1 MEGQGGEERPTSS
14 EAANMLFQATG
25 LRALES
31 HSAPAS
37 PANPSTTAARRQ
49 RRRRRRRERNRGEL
63 ALRNRTVFLDSDR
76 AAIVLL
82 RRSMPLDGESLNY
95 TEEIINAVA
104 IERDLFEGCIIRRN
118 VDGSEDSLPETPPS
132 GRNFILLPE
141 TPGHTSIQR
150 LMEQLEDHLR
160 DREEHE

>member
-14 EAANMLFQATG
+14 EFANMLFQVTG
-25 LRALES
+25 LRALGS

-49 RRRRRRRERNRGEL
+49 GTRRRRRERNR
-63 ALRNRTVFLDSDR
+63 ALRNRTVPLDSDR

-118 VDGSEDSLPETPPS
+118 VDGSEDSLPETPPP
-132 GRNFILLPE
+132 GRSFILLPE
-141 TPGHTSIQR
+141 TPDHTSIQR
-150 LMEQLEDHLR
+150 LMEQLEHHLCDR
-160 DREEHE
+160 DQHE